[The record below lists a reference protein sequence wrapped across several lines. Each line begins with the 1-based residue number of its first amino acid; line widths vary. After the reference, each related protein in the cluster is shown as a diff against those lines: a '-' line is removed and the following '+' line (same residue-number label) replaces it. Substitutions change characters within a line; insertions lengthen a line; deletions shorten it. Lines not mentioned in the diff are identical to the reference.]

1 MLCLAAMS
9 GCSATAGSAA
19 DDKDVQAESG
29 PDAGVGA
36 STETEVEFDG
46 ERIALIDG
54 FQPEGIAAGP
64 GSLAYVGTMTGGGIL
79 EVDLAT
85 GARRFLVEPEVGVRA
100 FAGLAYD
107 ATHDHIFACGAWF
120 QNGFVYDASSGAQ
133 LTKLQFPGNAGV
145 VNGVAVTADWAFFSD
160 SLRAAIYRVAL
171 SSDGLP
177 VGEIQ
182 DVVLTG
188 DFDFVAIGNNGNGIA
203 AAGGAMVLLLNSAN
217 GTLYRIDSST
227 GDAARVEVSGGS
239 IDHGDGL
246 SYVGDD
252 LLIVRN
258 GAARQGVDEIVRL
271 RLDEA
276 VTSAEI
282 VGATTS
288 AAFAFPTTAAVLG
301 DDVWVVNARLD
312 EVIHGATKPDDAF
325 DLVRVHLPRG

>member
-1 MLCLAAMS
+1 MLCMAAMS
-9 GCSATAGSAA
+9 GCTATTDSSADADGAAAEGGS
-19 DDKDVQAESG
+19 D
-29 PDAGVGA
+29 VGA
-36 STETEVEFDG
+36 GASSESEVEFDG
-46 ERIALIDG
+46 ERIVLIDG

-64 GSLAYVGTMTGGGIL
+64 GSLAYVGTMTGGGII

-85 GARRFLVEPEVGVRA
+85 GARRFLVEPEIGVRA

-107 ATHDHIFACGAWF
+107 AKHDHIFACGAWF

-133 LTKLQFPGNAGV
+133 LAKLQFPGNAGV

-171 SSDGLP
+171 DSDGLP
-177 VGEIQ
+177 AGEIQ

-188 DFDFVAIGNNGNGIA
+188 DFDFVEVGNNGNGIV
-203 AAGGAMVLLLNSAN
+203 AAGGTMVFLLNSAN

-227 GDAARVEVSGGS
+227 GEAARVEVSGGV

-252 LLIVRN
+252 LLVVRN
-258 GAARQGVDEIVRL
+258 GATRGGVDEVVRL
-271 RLDEA
+271 RLDESM
-276 VTSAEI
+276 TSADV
-282 VGATTS
+282 VGVGTS

-312 EVIHGATKPDDAF
+312 DVIHGATKPDDAF